1 MAEDI
6 DTITLTAEIVAAY
19 AAGNKIKAEELPAL
33 ISSVHGALSSAGQ
46 PEIAVEPE
54 TSKPTTSQIK
64 KSISHDALI
73 SFVDG
78 KSYKSLKRHLS
89 TQGMSPDEYRSK
101 YGLPRD
107 YPMVAPSYSLQRS
120 ELAKKLGLGNKR
132 VAAAPAPEPQPEPK
146 PEATPAPKRGRRKQA
161 EQAQQAQRET
171 STRGEVR
178 SEDEEFT

>member
-1 MAEDI
+1 MAEDT

-33 ISSVHGALSSAGQ
+33 ISSVHGALATAGQ
-46 PEIAVEPE
+46 PETPAEPE
-54 TSKPTTSQIK
+54 TAKPTTSQIK
-64 KSISHDALI
+64 KSISQDALI

-107 YPMVAPSYSLQRS
+107 YPMVAPSYSAQRS

-132 VAAAPAPEPQPEPK
+132 AAAAPTPEPEPATAAAPA
-146 PEATPAPKRGRRKQA
+146 KRGRRKQV
-161 EQAQQAQRET
+161 EQAQQSQRDP
-171 STRGEVR
+171 SPRAVR
-178 SEDEEFT
+178 PEDEEFT